1 LFDFKETIG
10 NDEMNLKRISEIE
23 ADSFKQEAFVS
34 SAVKKVEE
42 AEEMVP
48 DVSDTLIHPKV

>member
-1 LFDFKETIG
+1 
-10 NDEMNLKRISEIE
+10 MNLKRISEIE

>member
-10 NDEMNLKRISEIE
+10 NDEMNLKRINEIE

-34 SAVKKVEE
+34 SAGKKVEDV
-42 AEEMVP
+42 EEVVP